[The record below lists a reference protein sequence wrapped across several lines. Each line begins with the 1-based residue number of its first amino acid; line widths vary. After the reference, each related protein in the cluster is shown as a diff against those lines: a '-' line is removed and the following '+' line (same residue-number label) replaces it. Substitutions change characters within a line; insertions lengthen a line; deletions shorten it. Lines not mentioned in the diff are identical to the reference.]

1 MHTEPMR
8 ATLEELGKIIRTYE
22 PEGLFYAFDETVK
35 NWIEVDNSTDEAWTE
50 DFTTEEACKAWIL
63 QE

>member
-1 MHTEPMR
+1 MR